1 MTLKK
6 VAKTNMKE
14 MDVLEEVVIVSAVRT
29 PIGKFGGSLKH
40 ISAVEL
46 GTIVTK
52 EALKRATISPD
63 SVDQVI
69 FGNVLQA
76 GSGQNPARQ
85 IAVHSDIPYTTPG
98 MTINEVCGSG
108 LKSIILGSQAIQ
120 LGDADVIV
128 VGGTE
133 NMSQAPY
140 LLNTHR
146 WGKKAGDD
154 RMIDSLMHD
163 GLSDAFSQLPM
174 GLTAEKVADQ
184 YGISRAAQDEFAL
197 ESQKRAA
204 TAKNNGVFTKEIVSV
219 PIKDSKRNEQLF
231 SDDEFI
237 RESTTLESL
246 SKLKPAFK
254 EDGSVT
260 AGNSSGIND
269 GAAALVLMKKSLAEQ
284 LELPYLA
291 TIKGYAEVGIDPSI
305 MGYAPYQAI
314 KKVLKK
320 THLSLEEIDSIEL
333 NEAFAAQSVAVSK
346 DLALDTFKVNANGGA
361 IALGHPIG
369 ASGSRIVVSLVHQLL
384 KNKSRLGLASLCV
397 GGGIGIAMIIERNP
411 LNEIG

>member
-1 MTLKK
+1 
-6 VAKTNMKE
+6 
-14 MDVLEEVVIVSAVRT
+14 LEEVVIVSAART
-29 PIGKFGGSLKH
+29 PIGKFGGSLKNV
-40 ISAVEL
+40 SAVEL
-46 GTIVTK
+46 GMIVTK
-52 EALKRATISPD
+52 EAIKRASITPD
-63 SVDQVI
+63 NVDQVI

-85 IAVHSDIPYTTPG
+85 IAVHSGIPYVTPG
-98 MTINEVCGSG
+98 MTVNEVCGSG
-108 LKSIILGSQAIQ
+108 LKAIILGSQAIQ

-154 RMIDSLMHD
+154 RLIDSVMHD

-174 GLTAEKVADQ
+174 GLTAEKVAEQ
-184 YGISRAAQDEFAL
+184 YSISRTEQDQFAL
-197 ESQKRAA
+197 QSQKRAA
-204 TAKNNGVFTKEIVSV
+204 TAQKDGKFIKEIIPV
-219 PIKDSKRNEQLF
+219 PIKGKEQLF

-237 RESTTLESL
+237 RETTTLDSL
-246 SKLKPAFK
+246 TKLKPAFK
-254 EDGSVT
+254 ENGSVT

-291 TIKGYAEVGIDPSI
+291 TIKGYAEVGIDPAI
-305 MGYAPYQAI
+305 MGYAPYHAI

-320 THLSLEEIDSIEL
+320 TNLTLEKMDSIEL
-333 NEAFAAQSVAVSK
+333 NEAFAAQSVAVAR
-346 DLALDTFKVNANGGA
+346 DLNLTMANVNANGGA

-369 ASGSRIVVSLVHQLL
+369 ASGSRIVVSLIHELL
-384 KNKSRLGLASLCV
+384 NNKTRYGLASLCV
-397 GGGIGIAMIIERNP
+397 GGGIGIALIIESNP
-411 LNEIG
+411 LNEIK

>member
-1 MTLKK
+1 M
-6 VAKTNMKE
+6 
-14 MDVLEEVVIVSAVRT
+14 EEVVIVSAART
-29 PIGKFGGSLKH
+29 PIGKFGGSLKNV
-40 ISAVEL
+40 SAVEL
-46 GTIVTK
+46 GMIVTK
-52 EALKRATISPD
+52 EAIKRASITPD
-63 SVDQVI
+63 NVDQVI

-85 IAVHSDIPYTTPG
+85 IAVHSGIPYVTPG
-98 MTINEVCGSG
+98 MTVNEVCGSG
-108 LKSIILGSQAIQ
+108 LKAIILGSQAIQ

-154 RMIDSLMHD
+154 RLIDSVMHD

-174 GLTAEKVADQ
+174 GLTAEKVAEQ
-184 YGISRAAQDEFAL
+184 YSISRTEQDQFAL
-197 ESQKRAA
+197 QSQKRAA
-204 TAKNNGVFTKEIVSV
+204 TAQKDGKFIKEIIPV
-219 PIKDSKRNEQLF
+219 PIKGKEQLF

-237 RESTTLESL
+237 RETTTLDSL
-246 SKLKPAFK
+246 TKLKPAFK
-254 EDGSVT
+254 ENGSVT

-291 TIKGYAEVGIDPSI
+291 TIKGYAEVGIDPAI
-305 MGYAPYQAI
+305 MGYAPYHAI

-320 THLSLEEIDSIEL
+320 TNLTLEKMDSIEL
-333 NEAFAAQSVAVSK
+333 NEAFAAQSVAVAR
-346 DLALDTFKVNANGGA
+346 DLNLTMANVNANGGA

-369 ASGSRIVVSLVHQLL
+369 ASGSRIVVSLIHELL
-384 KNKSRLGLASLCV
+384 NNKTRYGLASLCV
-397 GGGIGIAMIIERNP
+397 GGGIGIALIIESNP
-411 LNEIG
+411 LNEIK